1 MVIPQIWSKFITFF
15 ISKINSIPAPFL
27 QIEKHIQKM
36 EEKKGFG
43 FKIYDEIFFY
53 VNGICKRKKVRSENS
68 IQLVDEMFSSSR
80 FFSTELFGFDFRL

>member
-36 EEKKGFG
+36 EEKKKGFG
-43 FKIYDEIFFY
+43 FKIYDEIF
-53 VNGICKRKKVRSENS
+53 
-68 IQLVDEMFSSSR
+68 
-80 FFSTELFGFDFRL
+80 